1 MPSPILPRD
10 APVYGP
16 NRGSVVAPDAAAQLP
31 AARDRGRDD
40 GAEPSFQAR
49 MRRGQSCAT
58 DARAAAREFHAAV
71 AQPDMALVVFF
82 CSGQYDLGALA
93 SELNRLF
100 AGVQVV
106 GCTTAGEF
114 GPAGYRD
121 RSISGA
127 SFPAA
132 SFAASSGRLRALQRF
147 EIGQAQFLARE
158 LVRTLDRIE
167 PAAAPANTFALM
179 LIDGL
184 SVREEAVTRAL
195 RASLGNIQWVGG
207 SAGDGLRFGK
217 SYVYFDDRFHDDSAV
232 VVLVTTPVPF
242 TTFKTQHF
250 VPTSE
255 RVVITAADAEHRI
268 VIEIDGW
275 PAAKAYAELVGAS
288 VTSLDPRSF
297 SAQPMVVVIDGTNY
311 VRSIQKANSD
321 GSLTFFCA
329 IEEGMVLRLAQGVN
343 LVEDLEHAFAEIQT
357 AIGQP
362 QAIIGCDCVLRKLE
376 IAERGLV
383 ERVEAVFR
391 ANNVVGFNGYGEQ
404 YGGVHINQT
413 LTGIAI
419 GDRSDG

>member
-1 MPSPILPRD
+1 
-10 APVYGP
+10 V
-16 NRGSVVAPDAAAQLP
+16 
-31 AARDRGRDD
+31 
-40 GAEPSFQAR
+40 
-49 MRRGQSCAT
+49 
-58 DARAAAREFHAAV
+58 AAREFHAAV

-100 AGVQVV
+100 AGVQMV

-132 SFAASSGRLRALQRF
+132 GFAATSGRLRALQRF
-147 EIGQAQFLARE
+147 EVGQAQLLARE

-195 RASLGNIQWVGG
+195 RAPLGGIQLVGG
-207 SAGDGLRFGK
+207 SAGDGLRFGE
-217 SYVYFDDRFHDDSAV
+217 SYVYFDGGFHDDSAA
-232 VVLVTTPVPF
+232 VVLVTTSVPF

-250 VPTSE
+250 VPTNE
-255 RVVITAADAEHRI
+255 RAVITAADAEHRI

-275 PAAKAYAELVGAS
+275 PAAEAYAKLVGAS

-343 LVEDLEHAFAEIQT
+343 LVEDLEHAFAEIQA